1 MGLQIL
7 ITWLINV
14 FIYVILY
21 LILYMVRHCSL
32 CNKVSCIYCLPIDL
46 IIEIN
51 KSFDLIVDADEA
63 EMVALRN
70 KLAALEK
77 KAEMQRRIR
86 ALEKELETTPE
97 PSMSNPNRQKKMDK
111 KVEKSCMDVQEPSR
125 KNSLGKNKLAS
136 QTHVKIKKEAD
147 IIVKK
152 EKRTFYV

>member
-1 MGLQIL
+1 MA
-7 ITWLINV
+7 
-14 FIYVILY
+14 
-21 LILYMVRHCSL
+21 RHCSL

-51 KSFDLIVDADEA
+51 NPSDLIIDAAEA

-97 PSMSNPNRQKKMDK
+97 PSMSSPNRQKKMDK
-111 KVEKSCMDVQEPSR
+111 KVDKSRTNVQEPSR
-125 KNSLGKNKLAS
+125 NNKLES
-136 QTHVKIKKEAD
+136 QTHVKIRKEAD

-152 EKRTFYV
+152 EKRTFYM